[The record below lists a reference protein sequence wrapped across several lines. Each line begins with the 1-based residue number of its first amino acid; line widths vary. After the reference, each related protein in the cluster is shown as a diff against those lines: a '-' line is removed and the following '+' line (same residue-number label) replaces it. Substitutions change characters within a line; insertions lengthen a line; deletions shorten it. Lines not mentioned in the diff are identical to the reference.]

1 MKKQTKS
8 ILLIAWCILAAAM
21 YFAAV
26 RCEFEPITPIY
37 AVMSILFGIGFFLV
51 NGGIRAT
58 VKLDA
63 DDAPHAGLS
72 KKQKSRL
79 RYQKSEKQKFPREA
93 DAPRDNIFH
102 LSPEKQKFWAE
113 ILLIAFIAPTTV
125 LVIDYLLIAFI
136 PSYT

>member
-1 MKKQTKS
+1 MKKQTKA
-8 ILLIAWCILAAAM
+8 ILLVTWCILAAAI

-37 AVMSILFGIGFFLV
+37 AVLSTLFGIGFFVV

-58 VKLDA
+58 VKSEIA
-63 DDAPHAGLS
+63 DKSQTGLS

-79 RYQKSEKQKFPREA
+79 RYRKSEKQTSPREV

-102 LSPEKQKFWAE
+102 LSPAKQKFWAE
-113 ILLIAFIAPTTV
+113 ILLIAFIAPTAI